1 MEYVEFEWDPRK
13 ARQNLT
19 KHGID
24 FADAAVALTDELALT
39 IPDPDQDQE
48 ERFIALCRDPLGRV
62 LTVVFTWRG
71 ERVRLI
77 SARKATRTECGK
89 YEASQ

>member
-1 MEYVEFEWDPRK
+1 MKNVELEWDPRK

-24 FADAAVALTDELALT
+24 FADAAVALTDDLALT

-48 ERFIALCRDPLGRV
+48 ERFITLCRDPLARV
-62 LTVVFTWRG
+62 LAVVFTWRG
-71 ERVRLI
+71 DRVRLI
-77 SARKATRTECGK
+77 SARKATRTECRE